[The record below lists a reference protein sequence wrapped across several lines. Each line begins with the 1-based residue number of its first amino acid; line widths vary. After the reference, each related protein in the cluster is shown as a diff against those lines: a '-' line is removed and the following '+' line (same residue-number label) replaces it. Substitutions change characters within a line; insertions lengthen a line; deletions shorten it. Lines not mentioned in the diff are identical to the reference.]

1 MLEASADRLR
11 EMCDERFVRLW
22 RLYLASSTAT
32 FLSGD
37 LQLLQGVLSRPTN
50 NSLPYTREDWY
61 V

>member
-1 MLEASADRLR
+1 MR
-11 EMCDERFVRLW
+11 EMFDERFVRLW

-32 FLSGD
+32 FLGGD